1 MFSKKIILFIIAS
14 LLLVTRAESQQQQS
28 ATVIEL
34 SAMPGLKFSTSRFT
48 VKPGTQVKIV
58 YTNTDDMS
66 HNLLITKPGTRLDVV
81 NQALKLDENGPAM
94 NYIPKS
100 AQVLWSIPVLSPNQ
114 TKTLTFTAPTQVG
127 VYPYVC
133 TYPGHGFTMYGA
145 MYVSADGKMPDL
157 KVDPNIPPSAKT
169 DIPADKPG
177 AMAMDHSGHQMTAP
191 ESVPLHP
198 YQPIA
203 PYLYRGFMD
212 DASPAAIAV
221 CLPQDLAY
229 CWDAGTCKL
238 RYAWAG
244 GFVDNTALWKGHS
257 DAVSKILGTIFYRD
271 NTVYPIRIGDV
282 NATPTVKYKGYRL
295 INKYPEFHY
304 TVNGADVYEL
314 IKPKTDGNGLVR
326 TFKISGTDKPVWFV
340 TNPGSG
346 SEVYETSAGKWDNGR
361 VQLSAMEAAEFSITI
376 TSYTLVYDAK
386 RKKKP

>member
-1 MFSKKIILFIIAS
+1 MFNKKIISFIIAS
-14 LLLVTRAESQQQQS
+14 VLLGTHAKSQQQEP

-34 SAMPGLKFSTSRFT
+34 SAMPGLKFNVARFT
-48 VKPGTQVKIV
+48 VKPGAQIKIV

-66 HNLLITKPGTRLDVV
+66 HNLLITKPGARLDVV

-114 TKTLTFTAPTQVG
+114 TKTLTFIAPKQAG

-157 KVDPNIPPSAKT
+157 KIDPDIPPSAKN
-169 DIPADKPG
+169 DLPADKPG
-177 AMAMDHSGHQMTAP
+177 VMAMDHPGHQMTAP
-191 ESVPLHP
+191 EPVPLHP
-198 YQPIA
+198 YDPVA

-229 CWDAGTCKL
+229 CWDAGTCRL

-244 GFVDNTALWKGHS
+244 GFVDNTILWKGHS

-271 NTVYPIRIGDV
+271 NTVYPLRIGDADV
-282 NATPTVKYKGYRL
+282 IPTVKYKGYRL
-295 INKYPEFHY
+295 VNKYPEFHY
-304 TVNGADVYEL
+304 TLNGADVYEL
-314 IKPKTDGNGLVR
+314 ITPKADGNGLVR

-346 SEVYETSAGKWDNGR
+346 SEIYEASAGKWDNGK
-361 VQLSAMEAAEFSITI
+361 VKLSAKEAVEFSITM
-376 TSYTLVYDAK
+376 TSYALVYDAK